1 MSPTSTQSVRLII
14 LCGLPFAG
22 KSTLAEALRQRFG
35 WSVIAIDAVN
45 HERGLGANA
54 APITLEQWD
63 ATYADAYRRLQE
75 ALDGG
80 NTVVFDAVSFTWAQR
95 EDLRAIAAKRG
106 ASPLVIYLDTSAS
119 VCRERWLANRR
130 TGARYD
136 VRNED
141 FEHVV
146 AHFEPPVPDE
156 RSVVYDQSAPPDGW
170 IERIFASSAEKG

>member
-63 ATYADAYRRLQE
+63 ATYADAYRRLQ
-75 ALDGG
+75 
-80 NTVVFDAVSFTWAQR
+80 
-95 EDLRAIAAKRG
+95 
-106 ASPLVIYLDTSAS
+106 
-119 VCRERWLANRR
+119 
-130 TGARYD
+130 
-136 VRNED
+136 
-141 FEHVV
+141 
-146 AHFEPPVPDE
+146 
-156 RSVVYDQSAPPDGW
+156 
-170 IERIFASSAEKG
+170 